1 MRRKIYTYLLDARHV
16 RSLSIAYIPQ
26 IKGGKLR
33 LYPSCKPFNFSL
45 AILRTNKQIHCE
57 SLHIFHSANLF
68 IRLSLYN
75 DDIYWTESLLE
86 GSRLGFVS
94 SNLSRLSTLT
104 SQALDVK
111 VIIEDSQHLRCQ
123 VVFPALYLSRFIHLL
138 EGMCTALPQWS
149 RDHSINLFLRRKY
162 RSGPLATENLLLEP
176 WRALHG
182 IHQVV
187 VGTDIVSPSF
197 AQSLRTSM
205 MGTKWNPWTW
215 LESVQQQKELGAA
228 EMRLGMHA
236 GKAEYFTNTIA
247 VLEKLYRG
255 PQYPALKAVGEEF
268 DKAVNRLRLQ
278 CELNIML
285 AVTETLTNFAL
296 ACGAGDRAL
305 ELVQGKSGAWTNTA
319 PQMPRNQ
326 MFWYTEVDIAKVRYR
341 RGCLCMEI
349 CFAVG
354 EMEELA
360 GARDELVHAQVLNP
374 VDKGADKALRDLET
388 RRKIR
393 ELEEE

>member
-1 MRRKIYTYLLDARHV
+1 
-16 RSLSIAYIPQ
+16 
-26 IKGGKLR
+26 
-33 LYPSCKPFNFSL
+33 
-45 AILRTNKQIHCE
+45 
-57 SLHIFHSANLF
+57 
-68 IRLSLYN
+68 
-75 DDIYWTESLLE
+75 
-86 GSRLGFVS
+86 
-94 SNLSRLSTLT
+94 
-104 SQALDVK
+104 
-111 VIIEDSQHLRCQ
+111 
-123 VVFPALYLSRFIHLL
+123 
-138 EGMCTALPQWS
+138 
-149 RDHSINLFLRRKY
+149 
-162 RSGPLATENLLLEP
+162 
-176 WRALHG
+176 
-182 IHQVV
+182 
-187 VGTDIVSPSF
+187 
-197 AQSLRTSM
+197 M

-255 PQYPALKAVGEEF
+255 PQYPALKAAGEEF

-285 AVTETLTNFAL
+285 AVTKTLTDFAL

-354 EMEELA
+354 DMEELA

-374 VDKGADKALRDLET
+374 GDKGADKALWDLET
-388 RRKIR
+388 RSKIR